1 MILIAVLTLIQTIGI
16 DLPAWLPITAMVVAV
31 MMYGGGVSPLPYIM
45 MTEMLSFQ
53 VNQIFANFMTL

>member
-1 MILIAVLTLIQTIGI
+1 MKLLAVLTLIQTNGI
-16 DLPAWLPITAMVVAV
+16 DIPAWLPITAMVVAV

>member
-31 MMYGGGVSPLPYIM
+31 IMHEGGVSLLPNIM
-45 MTEMLSFQ
+45 ITKILIFQ
-53 VNQIFANFMTL
+53 VNQVFY